1 MLRNQVR
8 ADLARVLASAELHA
22 WAGNNPAKLLNDSG
36 RMVYIVLGAA
46 EATGHTTAEPD
57 VRIILGMGEALGDLQ
72 HDQDIERHRPAIQS
86 GILAVG
92 RLLPTLDAMALAH
105 AALQLNQML
114 NTPAGM
120 GTADLRALFSTEVSP

>member
-8 ADLARVLASAELHA
+8 SDLARVLASAELHA

-57 VRIILGMGEALGDLQ
+57 VRIILGMGEALGDLAERL
-72 HDQDIERHRPAIQS
+72 QDIEQHRPAIQS
-86 GILAVG
+86 GLAAIE
-92 RLLPTLDAMALAH
+92 RLLPRLDIFALG
-105 AALQLNQML
+105 LGFVDCTKRISSQ
-114 NTPAGM
+114 GISS
-120 GTADLRALFSTEVSP
+120 ADIQSFLGGEH